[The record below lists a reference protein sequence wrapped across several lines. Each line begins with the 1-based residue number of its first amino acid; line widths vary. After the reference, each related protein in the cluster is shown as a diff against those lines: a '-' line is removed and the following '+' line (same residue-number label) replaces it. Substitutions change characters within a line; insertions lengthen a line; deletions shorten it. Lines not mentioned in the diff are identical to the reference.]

1 MLQSCTVVATNRA
14 NSHPDRTAVATQSP
28 APTVYLQPL
37 YNSHP
42 RLWKWVQMFQVHGVR
57 QGAAAGGAVVQSQAG
72 AVHTAAPLPAGWRQ
86 RRLWPGG
93 DKRRGAG
100 APGAGLAHRALRA
113 LQGSAVLPEIATG
126 GASRPPP
133 SDVAELGSRAAAPS
147 NAATGTGR
155 KICTPN
161 HGSIGTQAYFVPA
174 AWARCASPEHQ
185 ARSRRHAPAGCAHY
199 GALFAAH
206 LRAVGPAA
214 RLFPPRGTYFKRH
227 LASTLSAPGPR
238 FSPPTRSS

>member
-1 MLQSCTVVATNRA
+1 
-14 NSHPDRTAVATQSP
+14 
-28 APTVYLQPL
+28 
-37 YNSHP
+37 
-42 RLWKWVQMFQVHGVR
+42 MFQVHGVR

-100 APGAGLAHRALRA
+100 CAWCRSGPPRTTRTGPKQ
-113 LQGSAVLPEIATG
+113 QGSAVLPEIATG
-126 GASRPPP
+126 GAPRPPP
-133 SDVAELGSRAAAPS
+133 SDVAELGSRAAAPG
-147 NAATGTGR
+147 ATPPQAPGGKFALQTTDQSAQRLISCLLHGPGAHHQSTRRGAGGT
-155 KICTPN
+155 
-161 HGSIGTQAYFVPA
+161 
-174 AWARCASPEHQ
+174 
-185 ARSRRHAPAGCAHY
+185 APAGRAQY

-206 LRAVGPAA
+206 LARAVGPAA

-238 FSPPTRSS
+238 FSPPHVLPR